1 MITLTNQTI
10 YKCEFCKKRYAKKA
24 NAEKH
29 ENYCGLNPKNHHQ
42 CLLSCIHLEVRS
54 EFYTHKWT
62 DYFGRKR
69 SEQRTRKSFSCKF
82 HKNKR
87 LYSYVAEKLGF
98 ADQLDKRMPL
108 KCKHFKYKFETDV

>member
-10 YKCEFCKKRYAKKA
+10 YKCEFCTKRYAKKG

-29 ENYCGLNPKNHHQ
+29 EKYCGLNPKNHHQ
-42 CLLSCIHLEVRS
+42 CLLNCVYLEVCS
-54 EFYTHKWT
+54 ESYTHKLT
-62 DYFGRKR
+62 DYLGRKR
-69 SEQRTRKSFSCKF
+69 SEVRTRKSFSCKF

-98 ADQLDKRMPL
+98 SDQLDKRMPL
-108 KCKHFKYKFETDV
+108 KCKHFKNKFVTD

>member
-10 YKCEFCKKRYAKKA
+10 YKCEFCKKRYAKKG

-42 CLLSCIHLEVRS
+42 CLLSCIHLEVS
-54 EFYTHKWT
+54 TEIYTHEWT
-62 DYFGRKR
+62 NFLGRKE

-87 LYSYVAEKLGF
+87 LYSYVAEKLMF
-98 ADQLDKRMPL
+98 ANQLDKRMPL
-108 KCKHFKYKFETDV
+108 KWKHFKYKFETDV